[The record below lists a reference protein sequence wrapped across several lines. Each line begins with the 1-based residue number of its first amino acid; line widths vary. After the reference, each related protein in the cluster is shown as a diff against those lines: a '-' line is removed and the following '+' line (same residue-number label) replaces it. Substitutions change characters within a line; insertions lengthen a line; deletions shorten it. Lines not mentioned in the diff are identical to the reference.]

1 MLRGYHVFTYS
12 PLHGFAILPVMTLS
26 AKKMLVVLGAA
37 NVVLIGVHVATQ
49 FFTSSDT
56 TPFVQH
62 LLSRLNMDNEV
73 SIPTWFSQTLLL
85 GAAVLFAYM
94 ARIAS
99 TLRAG
104 FIKTW
109 WFLAGLFLFASIDE
123 GSSLHELATEPMQE
137 MLGITGGPFFFAWV
151 IPGIILCV
159 LLCLGLLRFF
169 LHLPRFAQIIFAG
182 GALALFGAIG
192 IEMISGMFWQASG
205 VYESITYPLLNVLEE
220 GLENTASILT
230 IYGLLRLIASHDTET
245 LPTVRVTT

>member
-1 MLRGYHVFTYS
+1 
-12 PLHGFAILPVMTLS
+12 MTLS
-26 AKKMLVVLGAA
+26 AKKVLLVLSAT
-37 NVVLIGVHVATQ
+37 NVMLIGIHVAAY
-49 FFTSSDT
+49 FFV
-56 TPFVQH
+56 TPDSAPLVQQT
-62 LLSRLNMDNEV
+62 LSRLNMDNEV

-94 ARIAS
+94 ASVATS
-99 TLRAG
+99 LRAG

-151 IPGIILCV
+151 IPGIALCV

-169 LHLPRFAQIIFAG
+169 LHLPRFAHIIFAS

-205 VYESITYPLLNVLEE
+205 VYETLTYPLLNVLEE

-230 IYGLLRLIASHDTET
+230 IYGLLRLIATHDRET
-245 LPTVRVTT
+245 LPTIQVVR